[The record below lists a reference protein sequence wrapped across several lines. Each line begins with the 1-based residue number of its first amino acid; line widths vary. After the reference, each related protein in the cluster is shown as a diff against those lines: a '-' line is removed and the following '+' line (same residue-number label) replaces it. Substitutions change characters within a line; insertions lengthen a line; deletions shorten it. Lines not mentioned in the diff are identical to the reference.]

1 VFQYA
6 AKRLTMMIGI
16 LFGVLVITF
25 TLSRVLPSSPVEIM
39 LGHRP
44 TPAQIE
50 IVKHQLGLDRPL
62 PVQFI
67 AYLRATLRGD
77 FGTSLRTG
85 RPVIVD
91 VLARS
96 TATFELTLL
105 AVLLVLAV
113 GVPVGVLLAVRR
125 NRPVDLVGRTLTVAG
140 ASFPLFMI
148 GMLLQITFYG
158 ALDRALPLQGR
169 IGSETLLDFPFPHRT
184 GFYLIDTALAG
195 QWPAFGDAAA
205 HLVLPVLTLAIA
217 SLAVITRFVRNM
229 MLEVLN
235 LDYVRTAWAYGVP
248 ARRVYFRYA
257 LKPTLIPL
265 LTVLGL
271 TLGFM
276 LGGSVIV
283 ESVFDWPGLG
293 SYVVG
298 AIEQNDYP
306 AVMAVTLFLAT
317 LYLAIN
323 LAVDLLYALVDPRL
337 RYPA

>member
-1 VFQYA
+1 VLQYA
-6 AKRLTMMIGI
+6 AKRLAMMIGI
-16 LFGVLVITF
+16 LFGVLVVTF
-25 TLSRVLPSSPVEIM
+25 ALSRVLPSSPVEIM

-44 TPAQIE
+44 TPEQVDL
-50 IVKHQLGLDRPL
+50 VKHQLGLNRPL
-62 PVQFI
+62 PVQFV
-67 AYLRATLRGD
+67 AYLGATLRGD

-105 AVLLVLAV
+105 AVLLVLIV
-113 GVPVGVLLAVRR
+113 GVPLGVLLAVRR
-125 NRPVDLVGRTLTVAG
+125 NTPVDLVGRTLTIAG

-148 GMLLQITFYG
+148 GMLLQIVFYG
-158 ALDRALPLQGR
+158 ALNRVLPLQGR
-169 IGSETLLDFPFPHRT
+169 IGSETLLDFPFSHPT
-184 GFYLIDTALAG
+184 GFYLVDSALAG

-205 HLVLPVLTLAIA
+205 HLVLPTLTLAIA
-217 SLAVITRFVRNM
+217 SLAVVTRFVRNM

-265 LTVLGL
+265 LTILGL

-283 ESVFDWPGLG
+283 ESIFDWPGLG

-298 AIEQNDYP
+298 AIAQNDYP

-317 LYLAIN
+317 LYLGIN
-323 LAVDLLYALVDPRL
+323 LVVDLLYALVDPRL
-337 RYPA
+337 RHPA